1 MSGFVI
7 FSVLS
12 FTQIEHPEL
21 REARIRKFTLQICNN
36 KQHNKKTHQK
46 TLDFSW

>member
-1 MSGFVI
+1 MSGVVI

-21 REARIRKFTLQICNN
+21 REARIRKFMLQICKN
-36 KQHNKKTHQK
+36 KHYYPK
-46 TLDFSW
+46 L